1 MAKVVLTSK
10 WFSRILNIRP
20 THTNAVPQRLTIR
33 ALRRSWLAMMPMAI
47 RVAPGN
53 CIADALPGYG
63 VMICCSANSFSLGSP
78 KIPAGFV
85 IIITP

>member
-20 THTNAVPQRLTIR
+20 TYTNAVPKKLTIR

-47 RVAPGN
+47 RVVPN
-53 CIADALPGYG
+53 SCIAAALPRYG
-63 VMICCSANSFSLGSP
+63 SVICCSANSFSLGSP
-78 KIPAGFV
+78 KKPAGFV